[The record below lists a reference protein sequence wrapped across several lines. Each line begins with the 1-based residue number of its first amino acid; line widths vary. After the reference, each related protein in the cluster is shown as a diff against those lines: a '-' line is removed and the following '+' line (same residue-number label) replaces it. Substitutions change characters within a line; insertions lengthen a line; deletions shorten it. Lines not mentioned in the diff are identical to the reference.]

1 MSFQTYSG
9 PASNFPAKS
18 TWKDFDTLFNINKP
32 TMLQTGDSGQDVGR
46 IYNAIVD
53 AAKIGVEERVILCI
67 IMQESRG
74 NVGVNGPTNQDGKVT
89 GGLMQAVESPGF
101 PGQYN
106 LSQVCLDLSPFIL
119 PLVFSPPLPSLR
131 PSPFLYSPQ
140 KTPSE
145 YFTCKHSTV
154 RLPVIIR
161 IQAQISSMVQAGTN
175 HYKGDLKQLDDADT
189 ASTIYRALRL
199 YNSGSINESN
209 LSDGKGATPS
219 YVSDIANRL
228 QGRTNG

>member
-1 MSFQTYSG
+1 MSFQSYSG

-18 TWKDFDTLFNINKP
+18 TWKDFNTLFNINKP
-32 TMLQTGDSGQDVGR
+32 TMLQTGDSSEDVGR
-46 IYNAIVD
+46 IFNAIVD

-74 NVGVNGPTNQDGKVT
+74 NVGVNGPRNQDGNVT

-101 PGQYN
+101 PGQHN
-106 LSQVCLDLSPFIL
+106 LS
-119 PLVFSPPLPSLR
+119 
-131 PSPFLYSPQ
+131 
-140 KTPSE
+140 
-145 YFTCKHSTV
+145 
-154 RLPVIIR
+154 
-161 IQAQISSMVQAGTN
+161 QAQISSMVQAGTK
-175 HYKGDLKQLDDADT
+175 HYKGNLQQLDNADT

-199 YNSGSINESN
+199 YNSGSIDESN
-209 LSDGKGATPS
+209 LSDGKGATPE